1 MPSNPLN
8 RLSFANLA
16 ANGAEQLAMAA
27 IPLMAA
33 LTLGANAETMGA
45 LSAAQ
50 TLPFLLFSL
59 VAGIWADRMP
69 RHLLM
74 AGSEGSR
81 ALLLG
86 LVPLLAFAGWL
97 DLVSLAALG
106 FALSACTVMF
116 NVAAQA
122 YLPAIVAREGLP
134 AANAKIEF
142 TRAAAVF
149 LGPGIAGVIAGW
161 TSPAW
166 ALAVSAITSALTA
179 LLLLTP
185 IMRRDLPVSAADK
198 PPVRQALAE
207 GLMLVWR
214 HPLLRAIAGCAMAW
228 NFSWFVLMAVFVLFA
243 VNRLGLTPAEIGMA
257 LGAQGLGMLL
267 AALAA
272 PAIHAR
278 LRLGHMII
286 LGPATSLFA
295 AFAIGATT
303 SITDSSTAFAMLC
316 AGYFLFGFGPM
327 LWTIGQ
333 TSLRQ
338 AIVPLRL
345 IGRVS
350 AIQQVATLGMRPLGA
365 LVGGLVGER
374 FGLEAAIWLAVAG
387 YGVQLAVILLS
398 QMPSL
403 VTLPPAMEEEGA
415 WPSRCS
421 FATPASES

>member
-1 MPSNPLN
+1 MPINPLN
-8 RLSFANLA
+8 RLTFANLA

-33 LTLGANAETMGA
+33 LTLGATAESMGA
-45 LSAAQ
+45 LSAVQ

-59 VAGIWADRMP
+59 VAGIWADRLP

-74 AGSEGSR
+74 AGSEAGR
-81 ALLLG
+81 ALFLM
-86 LVPLLAFAGWL
+86 LVPLLAFTGWL
-97 DLVSLAALG
+97 DLVSLALLG

-122 YLPAIVAREGLP
+122 YLPAIVARDGLA
-134 AANAKIEF
+134 AANARIEF

-149 LGPGIAGVIAGW
+149 LGPGIAGAIAGW
-161 TSPAW
+161 ASPAW
-166 ALAVSAITSALTA
+166 ALAASALTSA
-179 LLLLTP
+179 MAMVLLLMP
-185 IMRRDLPVSAADK
+185 GMRRDLPVAADK
-198 PPVRQALAE
+198 PPIRRALAE
-207 GLMLVWR
+207 GLIVVWR
-214 HPLLRAIAGCAMAW
+214 HPLLRAIAACAMAW

-243 VNRLGLTPAEIGMA
+243 VNTLGLTPAQVGIA

-278 LRLGHMII
+278 LRLGVMII

-295 AFAIGATT
+295 AVAIGAATLLRGEA
-303 SITDSSTAFAMLC
+303 AFAMLLT
-316 AGYFLFGFGPM
+316 GFFLFGFGPM

-365 LVGGLVGER
+365 LVGGAVGER
-374 FGLEAAIWLAVAG
+374 FGLEAAIWLAVVG
-387 YGVQLAVILLS
+387 YGVQLGVILLS
-398 QMPSL
+398 QMPGL
-403 VTLPPAMEEEGA
+403 TTLPPAMEEEGMA
-415 WPSRCS
+415 
-421 FATPASES
+421 A

>member
-1 MPSNPLN
+1 MSINPLN
-8 RLSFANLA
+8 RLTFANLA

-33 LTLGANAETMGA
+33 LTLGATAESMGA
-45 LSAAQ
+45 LSAVQ

-59 VAGIWADRMP
+59 LAGIWADRLP

-74 AGSEGSR
+74 AGSEAGR
-81 ALLLG
+81 ALLLA
-86 LVPLLAFAGWL
+86 LVPLLAVAGWL
-97 DLVSLAALG
+97 DLVSLALLG

-122 YLPAIVAREGLP
+122 YLPAIVSREGLA
-134 AANAKIEF
+134 AANARVEF

-149 LGPGIAGVIAGW
+149 LGPGIAGAVAGW
-161 TSPAW
+161 SSPVW
-166 ALAVSAITSALTA
+166 ALALSAITSGATA

-185 IMRRDLPVSAADK
+185 GMRRDLPVIDR
-198 PPVRQALAE
+198 PPLRRALAE
-207 GLMLVWR
+207 GLTVVWR
-214 HPLLRAIAGCAMAW
+214 HPLLRAIAACAMAW

-243 VNRLGLTPAEIGMA
+243 VNTLGLTPAQVGIA

-278 LRLGHMII
+278 LRLGIMII

-295 AFAIGATT
+295 AFAIGGATMT
-303 SITDSSTAFAMLC
+303 TGSAAFALLVS
-316 AGYFLFGFGPM
+316 GFFLFGFGPM

-365 LVGGLVGER
+365 LAGGAVGER

-387 YGVQLAVILLS
+387 YGLQLAVILLS
-398 QMPSL
+398 QMPGL
-403 VTLPPAMEEEGA
+403 RALPPAMDEEA
-415 WPSRCS
+415 C
-421 FATPASES
+421 AA

>member
-1 MPSNPLN
+1 MPMTPLN
-8 RLSFANLA
+8 RLSLANLA

-33 LTLGANAETMGA
+33 LALGATAETMGA

-50 TLPFLLFSL
+50 TLPYLLLSL
-59 VAGIWADRMP
+59 VAGIWADRLP
-69 RHLLM
+69 RHYLM
-74 AGSEGSR
+74 AGSEAGR
-81 ALLLG
+81 ALLLA

-97 DLVSLAALG
+97 DLVSLAILG
-106 FALSACTVMF
+106 FALSACTVLF

-149 LGPGIAGVIAGW
+149 LGPGLAGAIAGW
-161 TSPAW
+161 TSPAL
-166 ALAVSAITSALTA
+166 ALAVSAVTSALA
-179 LLLLTP
+179 VLLLLTP
-185 IMRRDLPVSAADK
+185 GMRRDLPSTER
-198 PPVRQALAE
+198 PPIRHALAE
-207 GLMLVWR
+207 GLAVVWR
-214 HPLLRAIAGCAMAW
+214 HPLLRAIAACAMAW

-243 VNRLGLTPAEIGMA
+243 INTLGLTPAQTGIA

-272 PAIHAR
+272 PMIHAR
-278 LRLGHMII
+278 LRLGHMIL
-286 LGPATSLFA
+286 LGPATSLLA
-295 AFAIGATT
+295 ALAIGATT
-303 SITDSSTAFAMLC
+303 AMQDDAAFTLLLV
-316 AGYFLFGFGPM
+316 GFFLFGFGPM

-365 LVGGLVGER
+365 LVGGFVGER
-374 FGLEAAIWLAVAG
+374 FGLGAAIWLAVAG

-398 QMPSL
+398 QMPAL
-403 VTLPPAMEEEGA
+403 DALPPSLDEEGA
-415 WPSRCS
+415 T
-421 FATPASES
+421 A

>member
-1 MPSNPLN
+1 MPLNPLN

-33 LTLGANAETMGA
+33 LTLGATAETMGV

-59 VAGIWADRMP
+59 VAGIWADRLP

-74 AGSEGSR
+74 AGSEAGR
-81 ALLLG
+81 ALLLA
-86 LVPLLAFAGWL
+86 LVPLLALAGWL
-97 DLVSLAALG
+97 DLVSLALLG

-134 AANAKIEF
+134 AANARIEF

-149 LGPGIAGVIAGW
+149 LGPGLAGAIAGW
-161 TSPAW
+161 ASPAW
-166 ALAVSAITSALTA
+166 ALAVSAVTSALTA
-179 LLLLTP
+179 LLLVTP
-185 IMRRDLPVSAADK
+185 AMRRDLPIASDK
-198 PPVRQALAE
+198 PPIRRALVE
-207 GLMLVWR
+207 GLVVVWR

-243 VNRLGLTPAEIGMA
+243 INRLGLTPAQIGMA

-272 PAIHAR
+272 PTIHAR

-295 AFAIGATT
+295 AFAIGG
-303 SITDSSTAFAMLC
+303 STMLADGGQAFPLLC

-365 LVGGLVGER
+365 LVGGVIGEG
-374 FGLEAAIWLAVAG
+374 FGLEAAIWLSVAG
-387 YGVQLAVILLS
+387 YGLQLAIILLS
-398 QMPSL
+398 QMPAL

-415 WPSRCS
+415 R
-421 FATPASES
+421 A